1 MKLFLLGHLDI
12 HTPFD
17 GVVIQIRNIFDFNF
31 NNLLLSFF
39 CSKMKNSTGTKSPSL
54 PGHAELDKN
63 VTISQASQHSLLPSV
78 NETSSSNYNSPL
90 MGAKTLSSSNTSTAA
105 SLANQNKNL
114 SIRAQEN
121 YLPLEHRVDLSQDD
135 ERKEED
141 GVLMEEGSGILSK
154 REVLIIIVTSIAAVI
169 LIVIASVVVIIKV
182 S

>member
-1 MKLFLLGHLDI
+1 MVLLFKLEI
-12 HTPFD
+12 
-17 GVVIQIRNIFDFNF
+17 FNF